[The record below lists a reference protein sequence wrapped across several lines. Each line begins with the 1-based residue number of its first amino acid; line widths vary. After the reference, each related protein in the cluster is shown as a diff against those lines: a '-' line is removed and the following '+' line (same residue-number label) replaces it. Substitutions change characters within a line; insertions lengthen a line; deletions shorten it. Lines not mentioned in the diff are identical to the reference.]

1 MADTEP
7 VQIFTPA
14 KTDQNGDPI
23 GADGAPRT
31 EQAVVWPRTSTEDSD
46 RGVVIIQGLN
56 LKLPA
61 GDPIT
66 AIDVVT
72 ARGKNWEVEGQPGE
86 YLGKAVLVVLK
97 KVGT

>member
-1 MADTEP
+1 MADAEE
-7 VQIFTPA
+7 VQIVTPA

-23 GADGAPRT
+23 GTDGLPRT
-31 EQAVVWPRTSTEDSD
+31 EQAVVWPRTSTEDAD
-46 RGVVIIQGLN
+46 RGVIIIAGLN
-56 LKLPA
+56 MKLPA

-66 AIDVVT
+66 ALDVVT
-72 ARGKNWEVEGQPGE
+72 ARGEDWDVDGVPGV

>member
-1 MADTEP
+1 MADSE
-7 VQIFTPA
+7 QIQVITPA

-23 GADGAPRT
+23 GTDGAPRNV
-31 EQAVVWPRTSTEDSD
+31 EAVVWPRTSTENAD

-56 LKLPA
+56 MKLPA

-66 AIDVVT
+66 AFDLVT
-72 ARGKNWEVEGQPGE
+72 ARGEDWDVDGVPGV
-86 YLGKAVLVVLK
+86 YPNKAVLVVLK

>member
-23 GADGAPRT
+23 GSDGAPRT
-31 EQAVVWPRTSTEDSD
+31 EQAVVWPRTSTENAD

-56 LKLPA
+56 MKLPA

-66 AIDVVT
+66 AVDVVT
-72 ARGKNWEVEGQPGE
+72 ARGEDWDVDGVPGV
-86 YLGKAVLVVLK
+86 YINKAVLVVLK